1 MGRQSRKCPVTRP
14 SDRTV
19 AVTGRRRARFNA
31 DMERADI
38 AGLGMRPVRATSAI
52 LRRYFGAR
60 GTHMAAML
68 AYYALLSLFPFVF
81 LAASLVSA
89 VGRPDETSTFLRDL
103 SHVLPSTSAQD
114 LASLA
119 RSLESNAAE
128 IGVIGGVGLLWS
140 SLGFLSALE
149 SGLNVIY
156 GLPNRGFL
164 HQKLVVLGLFGTA
177 LIGLLLGL
185 TVVVTSQT
193 ALSQIAPGLANYAAW
208 RIGIGL
214 AISTLTTFTFLV
226 VVYRTLPNTDLRTR
240 QVLPGAVI
248 GTILLQLTFESL
260 PLYVRFVKGLPA
272 LTIFGGALVLL
283 VWLYLMGNVVLIGG
297 AVTWWT
303 ARGRT
308 AGVAAVAVAP
318 VAPAVGPEPGTASAT
333 ASAPATPPSLG
344 TASGTASPPPPAP
357 PSSPPGS

>member
-1 MGRQSRKCPVTRP
+1 MQ
-14 SDRTV
+14 
-19 AVTGRRRARFNA
+19 
-31 DMERADI
+31 RADI
-38 AGLGMRPVRATSAI
+38 ARLGLRPVRAASTV

-60 GTHMAAML
+60 GPHLAAML

-89 VGRPDETSTFLRDL
+89 IGRPAETSAFLRDL
-103 SHVLPSTSAQD
+103 SHVLPGTSADD
-114 LASLA
+114 LA
-119 RSLESNAAE
+119 RFVHSLESNAAE

-185 TVVVTSQT
+185 TLVVTSQT
-193 ALSQIAPGLANYAAW
+193 ALSQIAPGLSNYAVW
-208 RIGIGL
+208 RIGGGL
-214 AISTLTTFTFLV
+214 AISTLTTFAFLLI
-226 VVYRTLPNTDLRTR
+226 VYRTLPNTDLRTR
-240 QVLPGAVI
+240 QVLPGALI
-248 GTILLQLTFESL
+248 GTALLQLTFESL
-260 PLYVRFVKGLPA
+260 PLYVRLFGGLPA
-272 LTIFGGALVLL
+272 LKIFGGALVLL

-308 AGVAAVAVAP
+308 AGAAAVAVAP
-318 VAPAVGPEPGTASAT
+318 PAPAAPTATAT
-333 ASAPATPPSLG
+333 ASAAASAAAPA
-344 TASGTASPPPPAP
+344 PPAP
-357 PSSPPGS
+357 GDR